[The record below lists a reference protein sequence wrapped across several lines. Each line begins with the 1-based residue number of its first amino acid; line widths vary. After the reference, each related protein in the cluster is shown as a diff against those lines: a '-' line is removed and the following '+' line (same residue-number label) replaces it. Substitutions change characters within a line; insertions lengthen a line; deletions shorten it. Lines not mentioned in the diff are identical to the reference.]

1 MSQNVIEAPT
11 VLVEAEEPQKNCTP
25 APAPE
30 KEKSHCEINVTVTEQ
45 PKVEAE
51 TEKECGPAK
60 EESQPEVVIAVPE
73 VAANVAPEISVPEV
87 VEQCLEPAEEAAV
100 VVVPVEAASNVD
112 VAPQE
117 IEQEQCEE
125 PAAPEVKVEV
135 QVESETCAEP
145 VPEAK
150 PEAASE
156 VEVIVVPTESAQNV
170 IDTPKPIESEQCDE
184 PVEAEAATPV
194 AVVVPVEAAS
204 NVVVAPQEIE
214 QEQCAEPA
222 APEVKVEVEV
232 ESETCAEPAAPEAPE
247 AQPEVKVESETC
259 TEPAP
264 EAKVEAVPEVEII
277 VVPTES
283 AQNVIDTPK
292 PIESEQCDEP
302 VEAEAAAPVVVVV
315 PVEAASNVVAAP
327 QEAEHCAEPAK
338 PAAPIVKPAAPKL
351 RPQPAAPKPQSQP
364 AVQPQVVIT
373 SEASQNVVSAPVA
386 APKAEADCAP
396 KSQSSQTTSIV
407 SSQNVATAPNFAPSQ
422 QAAESSSSSAQ
433 SQSQSQ
439 ATSTTTATSSSNA
452 SGDVPYYEV
461 STSLIGSDALA
472 DKLLNY
478 GLAHVVQVANSNNTI
493 TDLNFQIVKV
503 NSLYKRIIGNRIY
516 YKYDIEVKNSQG
528 VTIDTN
534 FVVRYCE
541 SINSIHWISYTYNI
555 YFANEDQ
562 SSNTNYVSL
571 SPAQYNT
578 AAVKELISEGS
589 VYVIN
594 QASKQGVPAGN
605 YQVKQVIEAQEKQ
618 ANGASYYNF
627 CLDLIMA
634 DGSYELSVV
643 FTIRCGPDGDTKVI
657 SYNFNGHHVS
667 K

>member
-1 MSQNVIEAPT
+1 M
-11 VLVEAEEPQKNCTP
+11 
-25 APAPE
+25 
-30 KEKSHCEINVTVTEQ
+30 
-45 PKVEAE
+45 
-51 TEKECGPAK
+51 
-60 EESQPEVVIAVPE
+60 
-73 VAANVAPEISVPEV
+73 
-87 VEQCLEPAEEAAV
+87 
-100 VVVPVEAASNVD
+100 
-112 VAPQE
+112 
-117 IEQEQCEE
+117 
-125 PAAPEVKVEV
+125 
-135 QVESETCAEP
+135 
-145 VPEAK
+145 
-150 PEAASE
+150 
-156 VEVIVVPTESAQNV
+156 
-170 IDTPKPIESEQCDE
+170 
-184 PVEAEAATPV
+184 
-194 AVVVPVEAAS
+194 
-204 NVVVAPQEIE
+204 
-214 QEQCAEPA
+214 
-222 APEVKVEVEV
+222 
-232 ESETCAEPAAPEAPE
+232 
-247 AQPEVKVESETC
+247 
-259 TEPAP
+259 
-264 EAKVEAVPEVEII
+264 
-277 VVPTES
+277 
-283 AQNVIDTPK
+283 
-292 PIESEQCDEP
+292 
-302 VEAEAAAPVVVVV
+302 
-315 PVEAASNVVAAP
+315 
-327 QEAEHCAEPAK
+327 
-338 PAAPIVKPAAPKL
+338 KPAAPKL
-351 RPQPAAPKPQSQP
+351 RPQPAA
-364 AVQPQVVIT
+364 QPQVVIT
-373 SEASQNVVSAPVA
+373 PQASQNVVSAPVA

-407 SSQNVATAPNFAPSQ
+407 SSQNVATTPNFAPSQ
-422 QAAESSSSSAQ
+422 QATESSSSSA
-433 SQSQSQ
+433 QSQ
-439 ATSTTTATSSSNA
+439 ATSTTTATSSSNT

-516 YKYDIEVKNSQG
+516 YKYDIEVKNSHG

-541 SINSIHWISYTYNI
+541 AINSIHWISYTYNI

-578 AAVKELISEGS
+578 AAIKELISEGS

-657 SYNFNGHHVS
+657 SYKFNGHHVS